1 MGKNIQSVYVTPK
14 GHFYKILTNQ
24 KKIRIGKKEFQFLEK
39 NLTSSRNTNFQMKK
53 LKPLFKWSGGKSNE
67 ISKFVNYF
75 PKSFN
80 TFVEPFAGGA
90 SVFFHL
96 QHKKNMICD
105 THYEVCCF
113 YSAIK
118 HGKSK
123 EIHDFMLNHPNDQKT
138 YYHVRNVMP
147 IKNDLDV
154 AKRFFYLRKTC
165 YRGMLRYNKSGSFN
179 IPFGNYKKINFS
191 NLLDCRYEK
200 LLKDTT
206 IHNESFESI
215 FNKYN
220 DENNFFFLDPPYD
233 CVFNNYNGTVFDK
246 KNHQLLF
253 EKFSTTKN
261 KCLLILNKTD
271 FTADLYKDYIFNEYE
286 RQYSFK
292 LHSNRI
298 KSNLPN
304 QHLIICNY

>member
-123 EIHDFMLNHPNDQKT
+123 EIHDFDDLTEFVVMRDI
-138 YYHVRNVMP
+138 YRNYEVFINSKSLLAGFATP
-147 IKNDLDV
+147 LWLVYSRKWWVFALYV
-154 AKRFFYLRKTC
+154 ALFA
-165 YRGMLRYNKSGSFN
+165 
-179 IPFGNYKKINFS
+179 
-191 NLLDCRYEK
+191 
-200 LLKDTT
+200 
-206 IHNESFESI
+206 
-215 FNKYN
+215 
-220 DENNFFFLDPPYD
+220 
-233 CVFNNYNGTVFDK
+233 VF
-246 KNHQLLF
+246 
-253 EKFSTTKN
+253 
-261 KCLLILNKTD
+261 
-271 FTADLYKDYIFNEYE
+271 
-286 RQYSFK
+286 
-292 LHSNRI
+292 
-298 KSNLPN
+298 
-304 QHLIICNY
+304 